1 MTEKNSQ
8 KVEKTTK
15 QVQTLKQSLWAAADK
30 LRSNMSPGEYK
41 YVVLGLIFLK
51 YISDAFDE
59 QYEKAKDE
67 GYDPEDRDYYLADNV
82 FWVPKEARWKYIQD
96 SAKQATIGVV
106 IDAAM
111 DAVEQDNKTLKGVL
125 PRNYAR
131 ESLDKRRLGELVDLF
146 SNITL
151 HDGDSEK
158 DLLGEIYEYFIGMFA
173 DAEGKRGGEFFTP
186 KSIVETLVQMLEPY
200 QGRIYDPCCGSGGM
214 FSHSEKFVEEH
225 QGRIGDIAVYGQES
239 NSETYKLAKM
249 NMAIRGIDAD
259 IRYGDTLHNDQHKDL
274 KADFIIANPPF
285 NISDWGAE
293 LLKDDVRWKYGTPP
307 NGNANYAWIQ
317 HFIHHLS
324 SKGTAGFVLAN
335 GSMSSQSSGEGEI
348 RKKIIQADLVDAIVS
363 LPGQLF
369 YNTGIPACLWF
380 ISRNRANRSG
390 KTLFID
396 AREMGE
402 MINRRNKELT
412 NDEIEKIATKYR
424 QFKTQDTIYED
435 ESGFAKVA
443 TLEEIKENDFV
454 LTPGR
459 YVGFVEA
466 EEDTEVFEEKME
478 RLTRELGEQFAEG
491 AGLEKEIRENLKK
504 IGYEF

>member
-1 MTEKNSQ
+1 MADKILD
-8 KVEKTTK
+8 
-15 QVQTLKQSLWAAADK
+15 LKQSLWAAADK
-30 LRSNMSPGEYK
+30 LRNNMSPADYK

-59 QYEKAKDE
+59 QYSKAEAE
-67 GYDPEDRDYYLADNV
+67 GFDPEDRDFYTADNV
-82 FWVPKEARWKYIQD
+82 FWVPKEARWKHIQA
-96 SAKQATIGVV
+96 SAKQSTIGVV

-111 DAVEQDNKTLKGVL
+111 DAVEKDNPALKGVL

-146 SNITL
+146 SNIKL

-186 KSIVETLVQMLEPY
+186 KSIVELLVQMLEPGK
-200 QGRIYDPCCGSGGM
+200 GRIYDPCCGSGGM
-214 FSHSEKFVEEH
+214 FAYSENFVKEH
-225 QGRIGDIAVYGQES
+225 AGRIGDIAVYGQES
-239 NSETYKLAKM
+239 NDATYKLARM

-259 IRYGDTLHNDQHKDL
+259 IRYGDTLHSDQHKDL
-274 KADFIIANPPF
+274 KADYIIANPPF

-293 LLKDDVRWKYGTPP
+293 LLQNDVRFKYGVPP
-307 NGNANYAWIQ
+307 NGNANFAWVQ

-324 SKGTAGFVLAN
+324 AKGTAGFVLAN
-335 GSMSSQSSGEGEI
+335 GSMSSQSSGEGDI
-348 RKKIIQADLVDAIVS
+348 RKRIIEADLVDAIVA

-369 YNTGIPACLWF
+369 FNTGIPACLWF
-380 ISRNRANRSG
+380 ISRDRANRSG
-390 KTLFID
+390 KTLFVD

-402 MINRRNKELT
+402 LVTRRNKELSEE
-412 NDEIEKIATKYR
+412 DISLIAEKYR
-424 QFKTQDTIYED
+424 QFKTADKAYVD
-435 ESGFAKVA
+435 EPGFVKVVTTA
-443 TLEEIKENDFV
+443 EIAENDYV

-459 YVGFVEA
+459 YVGFAA
-466 EEDTEVFEEKME
+466 EEEDSEMFEDKMQ
-478 RLTRELGEQFAEG
+478 RLTAELGEQFAAG
-491 AGLEKEIRENLKK
+491 AELEKEIRTNLKQ

>member
-1 MTEKNSQ
+1 MAENLQ
-8 KVEKTTK
+8 
-15 QVQTLKQSLWAAADK
+15 QSLWAMADK

-41 YVVLGLIFLK
+41 YVVLGLIFIK

-59 QYEKAKDE
+59 QYVKAVAE
-67 GYDPEDRDYYLADNV
+67 GFDPEDRDFYTADNV
-82 FWVPKEARWKYIQD
+82 FWVPKEARWKHIQ
-96 SAKQATIGVV
+96 SNAKQVTIGVTV
-106 IDAAM
+106 DAAM
-111 DAVEQDNKTLKGVL
+111 DAVERDNPTLKGVL

-146 SNITL
+146 SNIKL
-151 HDGDSEK
+151 HDGESEK

-186 KSIVETLVQMLEPY
+186 KSIVELLVAMLEPY
-200 QGRIYDPCCGSGGM
+200 KGRIYDPCCGSGGM

-225 QGRIGDIAVYGQES
+225 AGRIGDIAVYGQES

-293 LLKDDVRWKYGTPP
+293 LLKEDVRWKYGVPP
-307 NGNANYAWIQ
+307 NGNANFAWVQ

-335 GSMSSQSSGEGEI
+335 GSMSSQSSGEGDI
-348 RKKIIQADLVDAIVS
+348 RKRIIEADLVDAIVS

-369 YNTGIPACLWF
+369 FNTGIPACLWF
-380 ISRNRANRSG
+380 ISRDRENRKG

-402 MINRRNKELT
+402 MINRRNKQLTAEELAH
-412 NDEIEKIATKYR
+412 IATKYR
-424 QFKTQDTIYED
+424 QFKTQDAAYED
-435 ESGFAKVA
+435 EAGFVKVA
-443 TLEEIKENDFV
+443 TLEEIAQNDFV

-459 YVGFVEA
+459 YVGFGEV
-466 EEDTEVFEEKME
+466 EEDTEAFEEKMQ
-478 RLTRELGEQFAEG
+478 RLTAGLGEQFVEG
-491 AGLEKEIRENLKK
+491 EKLEQEIRENLKK

>member
-1 MTEKNSQ
+1 MPEN
-8 KVEKTTK
+8 
-15 QVQTLKQSLWAAADK
+15 LKQSLWAMADK

-59 QYEKAKDE
+59 QYVKAEKE
-67 GYDPEDRDYYLADNV
+67 GFDPEDRDFYTADNV
-82 FWVPKEARWKYIQD
+82 FWVPQVARWKHIQAN
-96 SAKQATIGVV
+96 AKQADIGVT

-111 DAVEQDNKTLKGVL
+111 DAVEKDNPTLKGVL

-131 ESLDKRRLGELVDLF
+131 ESLDKRRLGELIDLF
-146 SNITL
+146 SNIKL
-151 HDGDSEK
+151 HDGESEK

-186 KSIVETLVQMLEPY
+186 KSIVELLVQMLEPY
-200 QGRIYDPCCGSGGM
+200 KGRIYDPCCGSGGM

-225 QGRIGDIAVYGQES
+225 AGRLGDIAVYGQES
-239 NSETYKLAKM
+239 NNETYKLAKM

-285 NISDWGAE
+285 NVSDWGGE
-293 LLKDDVRWKYGTPP
+293 ILKDDVRWKYGVPP
-307 NGNANYAWIQ
+307 TGNANFAWVQ

-335 GSMSSQSSGEGEI
+335 GSMSSQSSGEGDI
-348 RKKIIQADLVDAIVS
+348 RKRIVEADLVDAVVA
-363 LPGQLF
+363 LPSQLF
-369 YNTGIPACLWF
+369 FNTGIPACLWF
-380 ISRNRANRSG
+380 ISRDRANRSG

-402 MINRRNKELT
+402 MLNRRNRFLTKE
-412 NDEIEKIATKYR
+412 EIASIAEKYH
-424 QFKTQDTIYED
+424 QFKTQDAKYED
-435 ESGFAKVA
+435 EPGFVKVA
-443 TLEEIKENDFV
+443 TFEEIAENDFV

-459 YVGFVEA
+459 YVGFADA
-466 EEDTEVFEEKME
+466 EEDSEVFEEKMQ
-478 RLTRELGEQFAEG
+478 RLTKELGEQFAEG
-491 AGLEKEIRENLKK
+491 AELEKEIRATLKK
-504 IGYEF
+504 IGYEFS

>member
-1 MTEKNSQ
+1 MKDTQNI
-8 KVEKTTK
+8 
-15 QVQTLKQSLWAAADK
+15 KQSLWAAADK
-30 LRSNMSPGEYK
+30 LRNNMSPADYK

-59 QYEKAKDE
+59 QYAKAEKE
-67 GYDPEDRDYYLADNV
+67 GFDPEDRDFYTADNV
-82 FWVPKEARWKYIQD
+82 FWVPQAARWKHIQAN
-96 SAKQATIGVV
+96 AKQADIGVT

-111 DAVEQDNKTLKGVL
+111 DAVEKDNPSLKGVL

-146 SNITL
+146 SNIKL

-186 KSIVETLVQMLEPY
+186 KSIVELLVQMLEPY
-200 QGRIYDPCCGSGGM
+200 KGRIYDPCCGSGGM

-225 QGRIGDIAVYGQES
+225 SGRLGDIAVYGQES
-239 NSETYKLAKM
+239 NDATYKLAKM

-259 IRYGDTLHNDQHKDL
+259 IRYGDTLHSDQHKDL
-274 KADFIIANPPF
+274 KADYIIANPPF
-285 NISDWGAE
+285 NISDWGGE
-293 LLKDDVRWKYGTPP
+293 ILKDDVRWKYGVPP
-307 NGNANYAWIQ
+307 TGNANFAWVQ

-348 RKKIIQADLVDAIVS
+348 RKRIVEADLVDAIVS
-363 LPGQLF
+363 LPSQLF
-369 YNTGIPACLWF
+369 FNTGIPACLWF
-380 ISRNRANRSG
+380 ISRDRANRKG

-396 AREMGE
+396 AREQGE
-402 MINRRNKELT
+402 MLNRRNRFLT
-412 NDEIEKIATKYR
+412 KDEIALIAEKYH
-424 QFKTQDTIYED
+424 QFKTQDAQYED
-435 ESGFAKVA
+435 VPGFVKVA
-443 TLEEIKENDFV
+443 TLDEIAENDFV

-459 YVGFVEA
+459 YVGFADA
-466 EEDTEVFEEKME
+466 EEDGEEFEAKMQ
-478 RLTRELGEQFAEG
+478 RLTTELSKQFSESKE
-491 AGLEKEIRENLKK
+491 LENAIRANLKK
-504 IGYEF
+504 IGYEIR

>member
-1 MTEKNSQ
+1 M
-8 KVEKTTK
+8 
-15 QVQTLKQSLWAAADK
+15 ADK

-41 YVVLGLIFLK
+41 YVVLGLIFIK

-59 QYEKAKDE
+59 QYVKAVAE
-67 GYDPEDRDYYLADNV
+67 GFDPEDRDFYTADNV
-82 FWVPKEARWKYIQD
+82 FWVPKEARWKHIQ
-96 SAKQATIGVV
+96 SNAKQVTIGVTV
-106 IDAAM
+106 DAAM
-111 DAVEQDNKTLKGVL
+111 DAVERDNPTLKGVL

-146 SNITL
+146 SNIKL
-151 HDGDSEK
+151 HDGESEK

-186 KSIVETLVQMLEPY
+186 KSIVELLVAMLEPY
-200 QGRIYDPCCGSGGM
+200 KGRIYDPCCGSGGM

-225 QGRIGDIAVYGQES
+225 AGRIGDIAVYGQES

-293 LLKDDVRWKYGTPP
+293 LLKDDVRWKYGVPP
-307 NGNANYAWIQ
+307 NGNANFAWVQ
-317 HFIHHLS
+317 HFVHHLS

-335 GSMSSQSSGEGEI
+335 GSMSSQSSGEGDI
-348 RKKIIQADLVDAIVS
+348 RKRIIEADLVDAIVS

-369 YNTGIPACLWF
+369 FNTGIPACLWF
-380 ISRNRANRSG
+380 ISRDRENRKG
-390 KTLFID
+390 KTLFVD

-402 MINRRNKELT
+402 MINRRNRELT
-412 NDEIEKIATKYR
+412 NAEVSLIAKKYHE
-424 QFKTQDTIYED
+424 FKTQNAAYID
-435 ESGFAKVA
+435 EPGFVKVA
-443 TLEEIKENDFV
+443 TLEEIAANDFV

-459 YVGFVEA
+459 YVGFGTVA
-466 EEDTEVFEEKME
+466 EDAEGFEKKMK
-478 RLTRELGEQFAEG
+478 RLTAELSEQFAER
-491 AGLEKEIRENLKK
+491 AKLEKEIRENLKK
-504 IGYEF
+504 IGYE

>member
-1 MTEKNSQ
+1 MKMLLFLNMADN
-8 KVEKTTK
+8 
-15 QVQTLKQSLWAAADK
+15 LKQSLWAAADK
-30 LRSNMSPGEYK
+30 LRNNMSPADYK

-59 QYEKAKDE
+59 QYEKAEKE
-67 GYDPEDRDYYLADNV
+67 GFDPEDRDFYTADNV
-82 FWVPKEARWKYIQD
+82 FWVPKEARWKHIQA

-106 IDAAM
+106 IDEAM
-111 DAVEQDNKTLKGVL
+111 DAVERDNKSLKGVL

-146 SNITL
+146 SNIKL
-151 HDGDSEK
+151 HDGESEK

-186 KSIVETLVQMLEPY
+186 KSIVELLVHMLEPGK
-200 QGRIYDPCCGSGGM
+200 GRIYDPCCGSGGM
-214 FSHSEKFVEEH
+214 FAHSEKFVEEH
-225 QGRIGDIAVYGQES
+225 SGRIGDIAVYGQES
-239 NSETYKLAKM
+239 NDATYKLAKM

-293 LLKDDVRWKYGTPP
+293 LLKDDVRWKYGVPP
-307 NGNANYAWIQ
+307 NGNANFAWVQ

-335 GSMSSQSSGEGEI
+335 GSMSSQSSGEGDI
-348 RKKIIQADLVDAIVS
+348 RRKIIEADLVDAIVA

-380 ISRNRANRSG
+380 ISRDRVNRSG

-412 NDEIEKIATKYR
+412 EDEIKRIAEKYR
-424 QFKTQDTIYED
+424 QFKTADDSYEN
-435 ESGFAKVA
+435 EAGFVKVA
-443 TLEEIKENDFV
+443 TLEEIAENDFV

-459 YVGFVEA
+459 YVGFAEA
-466 EEDTEVFEEKME
+466 EEDGEEFEVKMQ
-478 RLTRELGEQFAEG
+478 RLTGELGEQFVESAE
-491 AGLEKEIRENLKK
+491 LEKEIRANLKK
-504 IGYEF
+504 IGYEL

>member
-1 MTEKNSQ
+1 M
-8 KVEKTTK
+8 
-15 QVQTLKQSLWAAADK
+15 ADK

-59 QYEKAKDE
+59 QYVKAEKE
-67 GYDPEDRDYYLADNV
+67 GFDPEDRDFYTADNV
-82 FWVPKEARWKYIQD
+82 FWVPQVARWKHIQAN
-96 SAKQATIGVV
+96 AKQADIGVT

-111 DAVEQDNKTLKGVL
+111 DAVEKDNPTLKGVL

-131 ESLDKRRLGELVDLF
+131 ESLDKRRLGELIDLF
-146 SNITL
+146 SNIKL
-151 HDGDSEK
+151 HDGESEK

-186 KSIVETLVQMLEPY
+186 KSIVELLVQMLEPY
-200 QGRIYDPCCGSGGM
+200 KGRIYDPCCGSGGM

-225 QGRIGDIAVYGQES
+225 AGRLGDIAVYGQES
-239 NSETYKLAKM
+239 NNETYKLAKM

-285 NISDWGAE
+285 NVSDWGGE
-293 LLKDDVRWKYGTPP
+293 ILKDDVRWKYGVPP
-307 NGNANYAWIQ
+307 TGNANFAWVQ

-335 GSMSSQSSGEGEI
+335 GSMSSQSSGEGDI
-348 RKKIIQADLVDAIVS
+348 RKRIVEADLVDAVVA
-363 LPGQLF
+363 LPSQLF
-369 YNTGIPACLWF
+369 FNTGIPACLWF
-380 ISRNRANRSG
+380 ISRDRANRSG

-402 MINRRNKELT
+402 MLNRRNRFLTKE
-412 NDEIEKIATKYR
+412 EIASIAEKYH
-424 QFKTQDTIYED
+424 QFKTQDAKYED
-435 ESGFAKVA
+435 EPGFVKVA
-443 TLEEIKENDFV
+443 TFEEIAENDFV

-459 YVGFVEA
+459 YVGFADA
-466 EEDTEVFEEKME
+466 EEDSEVFEEKMQ
-478 RLTRELGEQFAEG
+478 RLTKELGEQFAEG
-491 AGLEKEIRENLKK
+491 AELEKEIRATLKK
-504 IGYEF
+504 IGYEFS

>member
-1 MTEKNSQ
+1 MADKILD
-8 KVEKTTK
+8 
-15 QVQTLKQSLWAAADK
+15 LKQSLWAAADK
-30 LRSNMSPGEYK
+30 LRNNMSPADYK

-59 QYEKAKDE
+59 QYSKAEAE
-67 GYDPEDRDYYLADNV
+67 GFDPEDRDFYTADNV
-82 FWVPKEARWKYIQD
+82 FWVPKEARWKHIQA
-96 SAKQATIGVV
+96 SAKQSTIGVV

-111 DAVEQDNKTLKGVL
+111 DAVEKDNPALKGVL

-146 SNITL
+146 SNIKL

-186 KSIVETLVQMLEPY
+186 KSIVELLVQMLEPGK
-200 QGRIYDPCCGSGGM
+200 GRIYDPCCGSGGM
-214 FSHSEKFVEEH
+214 FAYSENFVKEH
-225 QGRIGDIAVYGQES
+225 AGRIGDIAVYGQES
-239 NSETYKLAKM
+239 NDATYKLARM

-259 IRYGDTLHNDQHKDL
+259 IRYGDTLHSDQHKDL
-274 KADFIIANPPF
+274 KADYIIANPPF

-293 LLKDDVRWKYGTPP
+293 LLQNDIRFKYGVPP
-307 NGNANYAWIQ
+307 NGNANFAWVQ

-324 SKGTAGFVLAN
+324 AKGTAGFVLAN
-335 GSMSSQSSGEGEI
+335 GSMSSQSSGEGDI
-348 RKKIIQADLVDAIVS
+348 RQRIIEADLVDAIVA

-369 YNTGIPACLWF
+369 FNTGIPACLWF
-380 ISRNRANRSG
+380 ISRDRANRSG
-390 KTLFID
+390 KTFFVD

-402 MINRRNKELT
+402 LVTRRNKELSGE
-412 NDEIEKIATKYR
+412 EIALIAEKYR
-424 QFKTQDTIYED
+424 QFKTADKAYVD
-435 ESGFAKVA
+435 EPGFVKVA
-443 TLEEIKENDFV
+443 TTAEIAENDYV

-459 YVGFVEA
+459 YVGFAA
-466 EEDTEVFEEKME
+466 EEEDSEVFEEKMQ
-478 RLTRELGEQFAEG
+478 RLTAELGEQFAAG
-491 AGLEKEIRENLKK
+491 AELEKEIRANLKK